1 MEFERTIEMQERN
14 ATLHQLPPVSQDE
27 TDTVALPD
35 PLAVFHLHGGES
47 FVTTSYDLHEGG
59 WLCEGHFKHTWFTVE
74 TVLFPLTS
82 IKYTAFAENDTV
94 AP

>member
-1 MEFERTIEMQERN
+1 MNEATI
-14 ATLHQLPPVSQDE
+14 HQLPPVSQDE

-35 PLAVFHLHGGES
+35 PLAVFHLHSGGS

-59 WLCEGHFKHTWFTVE
+59 WLCEGWFKHLGPRDIYTI
-74 TVLFPLTS
+74 LIPLTS
-82 IKYTAFAENDTV
+82 ILYTSFAENDTV